1 MFSCGRNQIPQILK
15 RLFPFGRGLCHAY
28 WAPNFWALYNMADKV
43 LANILRR
50 CGVPVEIS
58 KAGLT
63 GGLVGDPTPYSIFPQ
78 VCMTV
83 FPRLELLIYS
93 YI

>member
-1 MFSCGRNQIPQILK
+1 MK